1 MAPMQ
6 DFIRAWRGWTK
17 AERVIASVVIA
28 LIVIGTPALLTI
40 DSRLS
45 SR

>member
-6 DFIRAWRGWTK
+6 DQGLARLDEGRTCH
-17 AERVIASVVIA
+17 RSVVIA

-40 DSRLS
+40 DMRLS